1 MYIKNW
7 INFNNNRVH
16 TMMII
21 EAILKINPN
30 AKVSVSGSDINDCE
44 IEWHNGTTPI
54 PKADIEAKM
63 VEVQAE
69 YDVNQYQRDRATAY
83 PTIQEQLDMQY
94 WDKVNGT
101 TNWEDAIAK
110 VKSDNPKS

>member
-30 AKVSVSGSDINDCE
+30 AEVVVRGDDINTCE

-63 VEVQAE
+63 AE
-69 YDVNQYQRDRATAY
+69 LPTAEEEATQ
-83 PTIQEQLDMQY
+83 TETEKTSGKQKLKDL
-94 WDKVNGT
+94 GLT
-101 TNWEDAIAK
+101 DAEIKALTGA
-110 VKSDNPKS
+110 